1 MLKGIEK
8 RVVRIKGVGGDV
20 FEEAYFILKDG
31 RMDTSGEDFISEASR
46 IIEENSFVGEDR
58 RAAVPKR
65 RRVLLLSLATG
76 VALLCATVIGLC
88 FFV

>member
-31 RMDTSGEDFISEASR
+31 RMDTSKKEDFISEASR
-46 IIEENSFVGEDR
+46 IIEENSLIGKEEGASRKNVGR
-58 RAAVPKR
+58 I
-65 RRVLLLSLATG
+65 LLFSLAAG
-76 VALLCATVIGLC
+76 VALACATIIGLLIL
-88 FFV
+88 

>member
-31 RMDTSGEDFISEASR
+31 RMDTSGEDFISEVSR
-46 IIEENSFVGEDR
+46 IIEENSLIGEEEGISR
-58 RAAVPKR
+58 KKGGRA
-65 RRVLLLSLATG
+65 LLLSLAGG
-76 VALLCATVIGLC
+76 VALVCATVIGLC

>member
-31 RMDTSGEDFISEASR
+31 RMDTSKKEDFISEASR
-46 IIEENSFVGEDR
+46 IIEENSLIGKEEGVSRKNVGR
-58 RAAVPKR
+58 I
-65 RRVLLLSLATG
+65 LLFSLATG
-76 VALLCATVIGLC
+76 VALACATIIGLLIL
-88 FFV
+88 